1 MRVGRGAGRIEFE
14 LPKISITRGVPD
26 KVLPQIPDQRYVAC
40 PDGNRLVD
48 LATGK
53 YYVPE
58 RWLVERINAK
68 LEQAAKITEGA
79 ERTMGYGSPVPD
91 EIRTLKENL

>member
-40 PDGNRLVD
+40 PDGNRLAD

-58 RWLVERINAK
+58 RWLVEK
-68 LEQAAKITEGA
+68 LERAAKITEDA
-79 ERTMGYGSPVPD
+79 ERVMGYGSHVPD
-91 EIRTLKENL
+91 EIRALKDSL